1 MICRE
6 KVLVPDSKPY
16 ISFIGDEN
24 RTDETVL
31 TWNNKASDKDKDG
44 CELGTYRS
52 ASVTIESDFFCATGI
67 TIEVQLKNC
76 FPNLTVLFV
85 FDIFSQFGVILQIR
99 LDLSFDLSSF
109 EMACEFLCC

>member
-24 RTDETVL
+24 RTAETVL

-67 TIEVQLKNC
+67 TIKVQLEKC
-76 FPNLTVLFV
+76 FSNRQFCQC
-85 FDIFSQFGVILQIR
+85 FDILSQFGFWCNNTTHMIR
-99 LDLSFDLSSF
+99 PFV
-109 EMACEFLCC
+109 